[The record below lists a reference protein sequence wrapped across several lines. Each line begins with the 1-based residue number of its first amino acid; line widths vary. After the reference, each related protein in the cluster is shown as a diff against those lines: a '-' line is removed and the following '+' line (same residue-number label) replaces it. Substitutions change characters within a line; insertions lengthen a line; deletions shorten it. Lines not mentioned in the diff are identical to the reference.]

1 MKTKYTPE
9 MVAALIE
16 AAEKHGELNLARCHE
31 IASLPLFA
39 DAGIT
44 PRGVIAKVRTMGLP
58 YVKKARLSKTGQ
70 PVMRKDEIVISIE
83 NKLGVQGLE
92 SLVKAD
98 KLTLNKLLDAI

>member
-44 PRGVIAKVRTMGLP
+44 PEGVIAKVRTMGLP
-58 YVKKARLSKTGQ
+58 YVKYRPSF
-70 PVMRKDEIVISIE
+70 
-83 NKLGVQGLE
+83 
-92 SLVKAD
+92 
-98 KLTLNKLLDAI
+98 